1 MDENATLDLI
11 DSGRYKQNSLNQH
24 EVTTGANDGVELL

>member
-11 DSGRYKQNSLNQH
+11 DSGRYKQNSLNH
-24 EVTTGANDGVELL
+24 PEVAGAADGVELL